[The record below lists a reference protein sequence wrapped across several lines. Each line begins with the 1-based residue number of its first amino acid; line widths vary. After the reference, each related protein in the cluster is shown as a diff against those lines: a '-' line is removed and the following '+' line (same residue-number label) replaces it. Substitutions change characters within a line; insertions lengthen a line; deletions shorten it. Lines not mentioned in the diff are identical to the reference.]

1 MSTRRVALT
10 IAMAVGVVLTLAA
23 CAIGKPLPPPTTYIV
38 NPPAAETRTAA
49 IHRLETLRMGN
60 VRVAA
65 AYGGNALVYRMGEVQ
80 YTSDPY
86 HAFKA
91 EPDAML
97 GSRMAEWLD
106 HAGPFDAVAQPGS
119 ARPAAYVLDA
129 TVIELYGDFREGRQ
143 PAAVMAVQFALIDQ
157 TGVRPQLVH
166 ERTIASRVELPR
178 ASPDALVRGYGEALA
193 EILSQLVPDL
203 GAAIPPDHRTTSVR
217 TTWQEQ

>member
-1 MSTRRVALT
+1 MSARRIVLTMGIALG
-10 IAMAVGVVLTLAA
+10 IVLTLAA
-23 CAIGKPLPPPTTYIV
+23 CALGKPLPPPTTYIV
-38 NPPAAETRTAA
+38 DAPMTETRPAAARQP
-49 IHRLETLRMGN
+49 ETLRIGN

-65 AYGGNALVYRMGEVQ
+65 AYGGTALVYRLGDVQ

-91 EPDAML
+91 EPGAML

-106 HAGPFDAVAQPGS
+106 HAGLFDTVAQPGS
-119 ARPAAYVLDA
+119 ARPAAYILDA
-129 TVIELYGDFREGRQ
+129 TVIELYGDFREGRH

-203 GAAIPPDHRTTSVR
+203 GAAIPSDHRTTNVR